1 MIDAGARRRREA
13 IRQLWLGSELLRSVT
28 ESARRGTG
36 AVERLVERG
45 RAVSPCD
52 VRFLG
57 IRVRHLH
64 R

>member
-1 MIDAGARRRREA
+1 MIVAGARRHREA
-13 IRQLWLGSELLRSVT
+13 IRQLSLGSESLRSAT
-28 ESARRGTG
+28 ESARRGTS
-36 AVERLVERG
+36 AVERLVERAP
-45 RAVSPCD
+45 AVSPCN